1 VIYAGIYW
9 FFGLFLTMILLASL
23 VGLQLFVVYFLKM
36 FLGEDCYQA
45 NGVGAINYG
54 CDEWQCSPTAAALAL
69 ATRGQATIKKFIR
82 VSIIF

>member
-1 VIYAGIYW
+1 
-9 FFGLFLTMILLASL
+9 
-23 VGLQLFVVYFLKM
+23 M